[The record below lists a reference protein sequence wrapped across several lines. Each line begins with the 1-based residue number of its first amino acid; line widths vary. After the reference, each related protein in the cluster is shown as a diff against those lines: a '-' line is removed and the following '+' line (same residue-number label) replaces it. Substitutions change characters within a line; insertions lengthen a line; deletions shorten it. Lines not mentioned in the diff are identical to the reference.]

1 MNARDRAIIADLER
15 FRCMSRDDI
24 AAIHFANVSNA
35 VTAANRTMLR
45 LYRQGLVDRSTEFQ
59 PFVYFPA
66 DNAIKKNS
74 AKIPHFLELVRVYR
88 DMLVYAKPSRF
99 NVEVKYDK
107 GLAEPDIFAIWKG
120 SPLFIEVQRSTY
132 TDRQIADKIARYEAL
147 FQSGKVQAEPWQ
159 PAGRKLFPAVL
170 ILTKTRYAVH
180 SDNFPIIQAESI
192 ADFMRTMKQ
201 PIINNERKTKQSGI
215 KIRIG

>member
-1 MNARDRAIIADLER
+1 MNARDRAIISDLER

-45 LYRQGLVDRSTEFQ
+45 LYRQGLVDRSAEFQ

-74 AKIPHFLELVRVYR
+74 AKIPHFIELVRVYR
-88 DMLVYAKPSRF
+88 DMLTYAKPARF

-120 SPLFIEVQRSTY
+120 SPLFIEVQRSAY
-132 TDRQIADKIARYEAL
+132 TDRQMADKLTRYEAL
-147 FQSGKVQAEPWQ
+147 FQSGLVQAEPWQ
-159 PAGRKLFPAVL
+159 PTNRKVFPAVL

-180 SDNFPIIQAESI
+180 SDNFAIVQAESI

-201 PIINNERKTKQSGI
+201 APKRENKTKPNGI

>member
-24 AAIHFANVSNA
+24 AAIHFANVNNA
-35 VTAANRTMLR
+35 ITTANRTLLR
-45 LYRQGLVDRSTEFQ
+45 LYRQKKISRSEKYQ

-88 DMLVYAKPSRF
+88 DMLSYAKPARF
-99 NVEVKYDK
+99 NVEIKYDK

-132 TDRQIADKIARYEAL
+132 TDRQISDKIARYEAL
-147 FQSGKVQAEPWQ
+147 YQSGKVFKETWQAS
-159 PAGRKLFPAVL
+159 RKIFPALL
-170 ILTKTRYAVH
+170 ILTNTRYAVH

-201 PIINNERKTKQSGI
+201 PVKVPPKQASGI
-215 KIRIG
+215 KIKIGQ

>member
-74 AKIPHFLELVRVYR
+74 AKIPHFIELVRVYR
-88 DMLVYAKPSRF
+88 DMLAYAKPARF

-107 GLAEPDIFAIWKG
+107 GLAEPDIFTIWKG
-120 SPLFIEVQRSTY
+120 SPLFIEVQRSAY
-132 TDRQIADKIARYEAL
+132 TDRQMTDKIARYEAL
-147 FQSGKVQAEPWQ
+147 YQSGKVHAEPWQ
-159 PAGRKLFPAVL
+159 PVNRKVFPALL

-180 SDNFPIIQAESI
+180 SDNFAIVQAESI